1 MGDLYFFKGYDPGYD
16 LTAALRY
23 VSYSIWSTS
32 SVTLQRF
39 ASAGVQPITFGAGLA
54 IASAFT
60 LDRVGKERMHSAME
74 NLQGFWSFEKLLFFG
89 FGARSFLH
97 VMADAQSGVN
107 CIALCSALS
116 EVHNEH
122 AAAWILDDLWKLYGY
137 PPQFLPSHSQ
147 LTALV
152 KACSGVLS
160 RTEFS
165 HICGTMLG
173 HTLEIVPTDMSN
185 VEDIAKALRG
195 LFRVSQ
201 GELARI
207 TVMGGNN
214 CAFIAGFAHW
224 ILNLKVYVGDE
235 AGRLIYQDSDL
246 EEVQLVVTY
255 CREASLSLIQISSTT
270 YILRNYDGMFL
281 RNQTIQESNLTFR
294 TPWDGC
300 LTRVFGTDFTA
311 LTKAPTILGG
321 FLGSVARVYQAL
333 ALGESD
339 VGQFSRATFINF
351 VEPSYGIGFINSVVS
366 TFPELDRF
374 TGLLDEMQ
382 LALNVSFKEAVR
394 IIERTVLDLEQLC
407 QCDICSHGST
417 TMICKVAL
425 AFSIRE
431 MVATLSCVTRD
442 DKILPAV
449 RGIDMVHSRQR
460 INWQCQSKPTG
471 RPLLATALDL
481 GMEGVYGKDAD
492 RITKFDRLSHP
503 MELFSGYGYH
513 DRYLAVDQI
522 YGGPQYCTAAVS
534 SGLCYFLDCLRSISS
549 HAENARTVH
558 IIPGPIQMGDKQFYH
573 AYDPP
578 GISNEPSTEP
588 APVQADILEGFQPT
602 SIIRQARQFDL
613 KIEMLGTES
622 AAERELMVYYRA
634 TLPGGPVIWL
644 LPGLNSKKVLR
655 ATGILT
661 CKHMHCTERLVI
673 PCALVRQGWLVSK
686 ESDVRTWVDASTGPK
701 CLIWPQMDDFARC
714 VAMRL
719 HTSGH
724 ILVRKNECISC
735 CTALLI
741 DADDR
746 RWSDGISEIS
756 MLVYSTMNGIE
767 SRTRPVAGDLVD
779 TRTLEEYPAVIGITG
794 EQDHSLYGQK

>member
-1 MGDLYFFKGYDPGYD
+1 MSSHNRLGGPTEGDSTVFAQNGQVDWVAFGQ
-16 LTAALRY
+16 
-23 VSYSIWSTS
+23 SIWSTS

-60 LDRVGKERMHSAME
+60 LDRVGKERMHRAME
-74 NLQGFWSFEKLLFFG
+74 NLQGFWSFEKLLYFG

-107 CIALCSALS
+107 CIALCSALG

-122 AAAWILDDLWKLYGY
+122 AAAWILDELWKLYGY

-152 KACSGVLS
+152 RACSGVLS

-165 HICGTMLG
+165 HISGTMLG
-173 HTLEIVPTDMSN
+173 HTLEILPADMSST
-185 VEDIAKALRG
+185 EDIAKALRG
-195 LFRVSQ
+195 IFRVSE

-207 TVMGGNN
+207 TVMGGVN

-224 ILNLKVYVGDE
+224 ILNLKVYVEDE
-235 AGRLIYQDSDL
+235 AGRLIYQDSDV

-255 CREASLSLIQISSTT
+255 CQQASLSLIQISSTT
-270 YILRNYDGMFL
+270 YILRNEDEMFM
-281 RNQTIQESNLTFR
+281 RNQTLQEANLTFR

-300 LTRVFGTDFTA
+300 LTRVFGINFTA

-351 VEPSYGIGFINSVVS
+351 VEPSYGIGFVHSVVS
-366 TFPELDRF
+366 IFPELNRL

-382 LALNVSFKEAVR
+382 SALNVPLREAVR

-407 QCDICSHGST
+407 QCELCTHGST
-417 TMICKVAL
+417 SMVCKVAI

-449 RGIDMVHSRQR
+449 RGINSVYGRQR
-460 INWQCQSKPTG
+460 RNWQFQSKATG

-481 GMEGVYGKDAD
+481 GMEGVYGDDAN
-492 RITKFDRLSHP
+492 RIKKFDRLSHP
-503 MELFSGYGYH
+503 MELFSGHSDH
-513 DRYLAVDQI
+513 DRYLAVGKLVGVD
-522 YGGPQYCTAAVS
+522 YGAPQHCTAAVNN
-534 SGLCYFLDCLRSISS
+534 GLCYFLDCLRSLSS

-558 IIPGPIQMGDKQFYH
+558 IVPGPIQMGDRQFNH
-573 AYDPP
+573 VYDIP
-578 GISNEPSTEP
+578 GGTDEGPSIDP

-602 SIIRQARQFDL
+602 SIIRQARQFNL
-613 KIEMLGTES
+613 KIGMLGTET
-622 AAERELMVYYRA
+622 AAEQELMVYYRA
-634 TLPGGPVIWL
+634 TMPGGFVIRL
-644 LPGLNSKKVLR
+644 QPGRISKAALKG
-655 ATGILT
+655 TGIVT

-673 PCALVRQGWLVSK
+673 PCALVRQGWLVSHG
-686 ESDVRTWVDASTGPK
+686 SDVRTWVDASTGPK
-701 CLIWPQMDDFARC
+701 CLIWPQMDDLARC
-714 VAMRL
+714 VAIQL
-719 HTSGH
+719 HNSGH
-724 ILVRKNECISC
+724 IAILKNECISC
-735 CTALLI
+735 CTVSI
-741 DADDR
+741 VKMPGQ
-746 RWSDGISEIS
+746 SHEK
-756 MLVYSTMNGIE
+756 
-767 SRTRPVAGDLVD
+767 
-779 TRTLEEYPAVIGITG
+779 
-794 EQDHSLYGQK
+794 LYHLM